1 MGNFWMQ
8 QKKVK
13 SLKNKEK
20 GRLNEYKRDYKRF

>member
-1 MGNFWMQ
+1 MGNFWM

-20 GRLNEYKRDYKRF
+20 ERLNEYKRDYKRF